1 LKTCR
6 WAGTD
11 EGMAVAHKKID
22 IAIPD
27 LQGKLAV
34 VTGASD
40 GLGLEIA
47 RRLAIAG
54 SEVIMPVRNPK
65 KGQAAMLRIAESSP
79 SAKVSIRPLDLASL
93 QSVAELGALLLK
105 EARPIDIWINNAG
118 VMIPP
123 TRHLSTDGFE
133 LQLATNFLG
142 HYALVGR
149 VLPLLKAGKA
159 RVTTMSSLGS
169 RNGAINF
176 ADLQSEHKYKPWPAY
191 NQSKLALTLWA
202 RELERRSRLHG
213 WGVVSN
219 VAHPGLTVTNLQ
231 GSGPNMGRN
240 SESAMSRFFP
250 WIGRH
255 FPSLVQQPAT
265 GALPAL
271 YAATSLDA
279 EGDIFYGP
287 RGRGRLTG
295 APAEQAYY
303 KTAENMPEAEQVW
316 EVAERLTH
324 VAYR

>member
-1 LKTCR
+1 MTMVR
-6 WAGTD
+6 
-11 EGMAVAHKKID
+11 KKID

-27 LQGKLAV
+27 LHGKLAV

-54 SEVIMPVRNPK
+54 SEVIMPVRNPE
-65 KGQAAMLRIAESSP
+65 KGQAAMRHIAESNP
-79 SAKVSIRPLDLASL
+79 SAKLSTRPLDLASL
-93 QSVAELGALLLK
+93 QSVADLGALLVK

-123 TRHLSTDGFE
+123 ARHLSTDGFE
-133 LQLATNFLG
+133 LQFATNFLG

-149 VLPLLKAGKA
+149 VMPLLKAGKA

-176 ADLQSEHKYKPWPAY
+176 ADLQSEQKYKPWPAY
-191 NQSKLALTLWA
+191 NQSKLAVTLWA
-202 RELERRSRLHG
+202 RELERRSRLDA
-213 WGVVSN
+213 WGIVSN

-250 WIGRH
+250 LIGRY

-271 YAATSLDA
+271 YAATSPDA
-279 EGDIFYGP
+279 RGDIFYGP
-287 RGRGRLTG
+287 SGPGHFTG
-295 APAEQAYY
+295 TPAEQAYY
-303 KTAENMPEAEQVW
+303 KTAENMPEATQVW
-316 EVAERLTH
+316 EVAEKLTH

>member
-1 LKTCR
+1 MT
-6 WAGTD
+6 
-11 EGMAVAHKKID
+11 MARNKID

-54 SEVIMPVRNPK
+54 SEVILPVRNPK
-65 KGQAAMLRIAESSP
+65 KGQAAMLRIAESNP
-79 SAKVSIRPLDLASL
+79 SAKLSTRPLDLASL
-93 QSVAELGALLLK
+93 QSVADLGALLVK

-133 LQLATNFLG
+133 LQLA
-142 HYALVGR
+142 LVGH
-149 VLPLLKAGKA
+149 VLPLLKAA
-159 RVTTMSSLGS
+159 RAQVTTMSSLGS

-176 ADLQSEHKYKPWPAY
+176 ADLQSEQKYKPWPAY

-202 RELERRSRLHG
+202 RELERRSRLDG
-213 WGVVSN
+213 WGIVSN

-231 GSGPNMGRN
+231 GSGPNMGRD

-250 WIGRH
+250 LIGRY

-271 YAATSLDA
+271 YAATSPA
-279 EGDIFYGP
+279 AKGDIFYGP
-287 RGRGRLTG
+287 SGRGRLTG

-303 KTAENMPEAEQVW
+303 KTAENIPEAKQVW
-316 EVAERLTH
+316 EVAERLTR

>member
-1 LKTCR
+1 MT
-6 WAGTD
+6 
-11 EGMAVAHKKID
+11 MARKKID

-47 RRLAIAG
+47 RRLASAG
-54 SEVIMPVRNPK
+54 SEVILPVRNPT
-65 KGQAAMLRIAESSP
+65 KGQAAMVRIAESNP
-79 SAKVSIRPLDLASL
+79 LAKVSIRPLDLASL
-93 QSVAELGALLLK
+93 RSVADLGALLLK

-133 LQLATNFLG
+133 LQFATNFLG
-142 HYALVGR
+142 HYALMGR
-149 VLPLLKAGKA
+149 VLPLLKANKA

-169 RNGAINF
+169 RNGAINLG
-176 ADLQSEHKYKPWPAY
+176 DLQSEKKYKPWPAY

-202 RELERRSRLHG
+202 RELDRRSRLDG
-213 WGVVSN
+213 WGIVSN

-240 SESAMSRFFP
+240 SESAMSRVFP
-250 WIGRH
+250 WVGRH

-265 GALPAL
+265 GVLPAL
-271 YAATSLDA
+271 YAATSPEA
-279 EGDIFYGP
+279 QGDTFYGP
-287 RGRGRLTG
+287 SGRGHLTG

-303 KTAENMPEAEQVW
+303 KSAEDTLEAEQVW
-316 EVAERLTH
+316 AVAEALTD
-324 VAYR
+324 VSYR